1 MANEWH
7 LKWLKE
13 GVQNWN
19 LRRKRV
25 KFTPDFAGVKF
36 FDLLPPDFREDT
48 KISAKT
54 SRYFEKIDLSSAI
67 LEGADLSDLN
77 FRKANFAGA
86 NLSGA
91 ALRKTNFTGAK
102 FDGANLTDA
111 DLSRST
117 LNNASFIQPVLSGA
131 IMKGASILG
140 TLFVGAN
147 LSPSHGNLEG
157 ESGARVYRSME
168 IFKQV
173 EFKSPTSELVQGTRV
188 TKFTIPE
195 EKTGKNRYEVFYGT
209 NREPVFHL
217 GKIFDYSG
225 KESINVSYGICAVTI
240 PEAKPLGKARW
251 IKRLFNRSALEARIA
266 ELYELNPELFFSE
279 LGNIDFGNAPT
290 IFVHGYNTSFT
301 EAVKKAAE
309 IGRDLGVSQAIGL
322 FSWPSLGR
330 PEGYLADESAVLNS
344 RQAFAQF
351 ISDFSSANSNRR
363 VNIIAHSMGCRLLS
377 LALEELSSTQNENRT
392 QIDNVILAAA
402 DIDQSL
408 FLKVAKKFTS
418 LVGRTTSYICDS
430 DKALMLS
437 SIIHQYKRVGHF
449 PPVFSL
455 SSIDTVKVGSD
466 DFGILS
472 HNYLSG
478 SRAVLGDIFYILDK
492 NFPPNE
498 RHALVSEGGSV
509 WRMRA

>member
-25 KFTPDFAGVKF
+25 KFTPDLAGVRF
-36 FDLLPPDFREDT
+36 FGLLPPDFREDT

-54 SRYFEKIDLSSAI
+54 SRYFEKIDLSGAN

-77 FRKANFAGA
+77 FRKASFAGA

-131 IMKGASILG
+131 IIDGASVLG
-140 TLFVGAN
+140 TLFVSADIALN
-147 LSPSHGNLEG
+147 NKNLEG
-157 ESGARVYRSME
+157 QDRAKVYMNME
-168 IFKQV
+168 IYRR
-173 EFKSPTSELVQGTRV
+173 SELKSATSASVVGSKVRSL
-188 TKFTIPE
+188 PSPDD
-195 EKTGKNRYEVFYGT
+195 KTGKNKYEVFYGT

-217 GKIFDYSG
+217 GRITDYSG
-225 KESINVSYGICAVTI
+225 KEASEVSYGICAVTI
-240 PEAKPLGKARW
+240 PEAKPIGKARW
-251 IKRLFNRSALEARIA
+251 IKRLLNRSKLETRVA
-266 ELYELNPELFFSE
+266 EIYDLSPGLFFGE
-279 LGNIDFGNAPT
+279 LEKIDFGNAPT
-290 IFVHGYNTSFT
+290 IFVHGYKTSFT
-301 EAVKKAAE
+301 ESVKKAAE

-322 FSWPSLGR
+322 FSWPSLGSAD
-330 PEGYLADESAVLNS
+330 GYLADEDAILKS

-351 ISDFSSANSNRR
+351 IFDFSSANSNRR

-377 LALEELSSTQNENRT
+377 LTLEELSSTQTQIRT
-392 QIDNVILAAA
+392 QIDNIILAAA
-402 DIDQSL
+402 DIEQSL
-408 FLKVAKKFTS
+408 FLKVAKKITS
-418 LVGRTTSYICDS
+418 LVGRTTSYICNS
-430 DKALMLS
+430 DRALMLS
-437 SIIHQYKRVGHF
+437 SVSHKNKRVGHF
-449 PPVFSL
+449 PPVCSL
-455 SSIDTVKVGSD
+455 PSIDTVKVSND

-472 HNYLSG
+472 HDYLSG
-478 SRAVLGDIFYILDK
+478 SRAVLSDIFYILDK

-498 RHALVSEGGSV
+498 RHALVSEGGNV